1 VPEIISCESRY
12 EAMPSRKTPET
23 NRPIPTSDSKHA
35 SAKTSSS
42 ALCALDRVDSPPID
56 VRTERSMGFLL
67 HIYRMCANLDFD
79 YYNADSEIL
88 ACLTLLLLKRAISW
102 RKSKVCVK
110 TVQPRC
116 SDKSVC
122 TYLHWHN
129 ACRSLPLKKSAASYR
144 LCLVGLRR
152 MKS

>member
-23 NRPIPTSDSKHA
+23 NRPMPTSDSKHA

-67 HIYRMCANLDFD
+67 RIDSVCANLDFD
-79 YYNADSEIL
+79 YYNADSEVL

-122 TYLHWHN
+122 TYLHWHD
-129 ACRSLPLKKSAASYR
+129 ACKSLPLKN
-144 LCLVGLRR
+144 LLRR
-152 MKS
+152 IDCVLWASGA